1 MATGST
7 TPTPTTPTF
16 FPPEVVPNYDLLVT
30 EDDKPVDSIYAER
43 QHWLLTTPLNES
55 WKGPGDGCAFFCTTD
70 VALFHTAKEPPF
82 APDALLS
89 LGVAPPQGDL
99 SLKENRSYFIWKY
112 GKPPDALVE
121 VVSGTDGGELTT
133 KLKGFARLRATYYI
147 VWDPFLY
154 LGDIKL
160 YCFMLEHGNYLP
172 CDPWF
177 PDLELGV
184 KIWEGVFQNTQATY
198 LRWCD
203 RQGNLIPTASERV
216 KQEKQHADQMQQRAE
231 HEKQRAEHEKQRAEH
246 EKQRAEHEKQRAE
259 HEKQRADKLADKLRA
274 AGIDPD
280 KP

>member
-7 TPTPTTPTF
+7 PMVPSTAQFTPVEPAI
-16 FPPEVVPNYDLLVT
+16 NYDVLVT

-43 QHWLLTTPLNES
+43 QHWLLTIPLNES
-55 WKGPGDGCAFFCTTD
+55 WKGPGEGCPFFCTTD
-70 VALFHTAKEPPF
+70 VALFYAPKEPPF

-89 LGVAPPQGDL
+89 LGVTLPQGDL

-112 GKPPDALVE
+112 AKAPEALVE
-121 VVSGTDGGELTT
+121 VVTGTDGGELTT
-133 KLKGFARLRATYYI
+133 KLKGYARLGAIYYI

-154 LGDIKL
+154 LGDKKL
-160 YCFMLEHGNYLP
+160 YCFALERGKYVP
-172 CDPWF
+172 CEAWF
-177 PDLELGV
+177 PELELGV
-184 KIWEGVFQNTQATY
+184 KVWQGVFLNTRATF

-203 RQGNLIPTASERV
+203 RNGEPIATG
-216 KQEKQHADQMQQRAE
+216 AE
-231 HEKQRAEHEKQRAEH
+231 RAEH

-259 HEKQRADKLADKLRA
+259 HEKQRADTLAEKLRA

>member
-7 TPTPTTPTF
+7 TPVPSTTQF
-16 FPPEVVPNYDLLVT
+16 SPPESLPTYDLLIT

-55 WKGPGDGCAFFCTTD
+55 WKGPGEGCPFFCTTD
-70 VALFHTAKEPPF
+70 VGLFHTAKEPAF

-89 LGVAPPQGDL
+89 LGVTMPQGDL

-133 KLKGFARLRATYYI
+133 KLKGYARLRATYYV

-154 LGDIKL
+154 LGDKKL
-160 YCFMLEHGNYLP
+160 YCFALEQGKYVP
-172 CDPWF
+172 CEPWF
-177 PDLELGV
+177 PELELGV
-184 KIWEGVFQNTQATY
+184 KIWQGVFQATQATY

-203 RQGNLIPTASERV
+203 RNGNFIPTGAER
-216 KQEKQHADQMQQRAE
+216 AQQ
-231 HEKQRAEHEKQRAEH
+231 
-246 EKQRAEHEKQRAE
+246 
-259 HEKQRADKLADKLRA
+259 EKQRADEEKHRADKFAEKLRA

>member
-1 MATGST
+1 MATAST
-7 TPTPTTPTF
+7 TPVPATSQF
-16 FPPEVVPNYDLLVT
+16 SPPESLPNYDLLVT

-55 WKGPGDGCAFFCTTD
+55 WKGPGEGCPFFCTTD
-70 VALFHTAKEPPF
+70 VGLFHTAKEPPF

-89 LGVAPPQGDL
+89 LGVTMPQGDL

-133 KLKGFARLRATYYI
+133 KLKGYARLRATYYV

-154 LGDIKL
+154 LGDKKL
-160 YCFMLEHGNYLP
+160 YCFLLEHGKYVP
-172 CDPWF
+172 CEPWF
-177 PDLELGV
+177 PELELGV
-184 KIWEGVFQNTQATY
+184 RIWEGVFQATQATY

-203 RQGNLIPTASERV
+203 KNGKLIPTATERANEL
-216 KQEKQHADQMQQRAE
+216 Q
-231 HEKQRAEHEKQRAEH
+231 
-246 EKQRAEHEKQRAE
+246 
-259 HEKQRADKLADKLRA
+259 QRADKLAEKLRA